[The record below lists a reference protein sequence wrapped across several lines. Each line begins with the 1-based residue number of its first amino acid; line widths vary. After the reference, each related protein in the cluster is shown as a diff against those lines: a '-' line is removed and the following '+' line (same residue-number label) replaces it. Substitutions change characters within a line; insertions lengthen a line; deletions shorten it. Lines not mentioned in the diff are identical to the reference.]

1 MKFKIKRLDK
11 AKHADLVAC
20 VGWSNIEKG
29 QNECYSVGD
38 DSQIL
43 KWDINGEPVSTFT
56 RF

>member
-43 KWDINGEPVSTFT
+43 KWDINGEPVSIL
-56 RF
+56 